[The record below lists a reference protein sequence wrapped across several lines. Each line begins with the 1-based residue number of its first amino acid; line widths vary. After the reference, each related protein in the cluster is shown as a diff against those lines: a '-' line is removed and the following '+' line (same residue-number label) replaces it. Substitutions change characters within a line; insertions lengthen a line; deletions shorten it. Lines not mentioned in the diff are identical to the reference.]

1 MFSLENRKNNTK
13 YVVNG
18 ASEYILSFFRTTNTD
33 TDTRKR
39 IGYGIFVLHLLFG
52 TLLIINLVFREVN
65 IYYLFY
71 SAILLSILFLNYY
84 FHGCFLVKIEK
95 YILQDPLWSGPSEF
109 FLFPLHLFY
118 TPKKDII
125 NKYVKYFWAIPVTT
139 VMVCKYLFDDSLVYR
154 FIGLLL
160 FGLLAPLIFIPSQ
173 SNIISCLMS

>member
-1 MFSLENRKNNTK
+1 MFSLETRKNNTK

-18 ASEYILSFFRTTNTD
+18 ISEFILSFFKRPD
-33 TDTRKR
+33 RDVRKK

-52 TLLIINLVFREVN
+52 TLLVINLVFSEVN

-95 YILQDPLWSGPSEF
+95 YILQDPLWSGPAEF

-118 TPKKDII
+118 TPKKDIV
-125 NKYVKYFWAIPVTT
+125 NKYVKYFWVIPVTT
-139 VMVCKYLFDDSLVYR
+139 IMVFRYLFHDSLFYR
-154 FIGLLL
+154 FIGILL

-173 SNIISCLMS
+173 SNIFSYLLG

>member
-1 MFSLENRKNNTK
+1 MFSLETRKNNTK

-18 ASEYILSFFRTTNTD
+18 ISEFILSFFKRPD
-33 TDTRKR
+33 RDVRKK

-52 TLLIINLVFREVN
+52 TLLVINLVLSELN

-71 SAILLSILFLNYY
+71 TAILLSILFLNFY

-95 YILQDPLWSGPSEF
+95 YILQDPLWSGPAEF

-118 TPKKDII
+118 TPKKDIV
-125 NKYVKYFWAIPVTT
+125 NKYVKYFWVIPVTT
-139 VMVCKYLFDDSLVYR
+139 IMVFRYLFHDSLFYR
-154 FIGLLL
+154 FIGILL

-173 SNIISCLMS
+173 SNIFSYLLG